1 MSDREDRR
9 MTKKAILDQCKR
21 NKLYTTPRLN
31 DVLYL
36 HFQGYPKIE
45 NLDEY
50 TGLKC
55 LWLESNAIS
64 KIEGLSNQPNLKS
77 LFLQNNLI
85 SKIENLENCREL
97 DTLVLSHNYIKTL
110 ENCCSNVLPV
120 LNTLNISHNQLRNI
134 DGLEVLKKCEHLS
147 ILDLSFN
154 KIDDMMVIKILS
166 EMPSLHVLTMTGN
179 PVLSNVT
186 NYRKTMI
193 LECKSLTYLDSR
205 PVFPRDRACAEA
217 WKRGGF
223 AAEKREHEQWNRE
236 ERRKVRK
243 SVNALL
249 CMTRGETIMVDSSDD
264 EKEENGND
272 ENNNNEGTDN
282 VVGRSEESVM
292 DIYEGNQKELI
303 DLYDQQQNELDLYYN
318 NTNAAGDAKM
328 IRPQFLNDPKK
339 MIEEV
344 IKDEKIKQK
353 KDEMTKMLN
362 ISTDQD
368 KLLNILQM
376 GKGIDGN
383 GFGAKKD
390 TVKKMLIEEI
400 KPDENQN
407 DENMDSNIKEGSA
420 LIEELSPQNDE
431 SASKVDEVAAKSDE
445 QSIDIADNAED
456 MSVDSAPSIQDVATA
471 INKFTPKIEPIALK
485 LNDEAPKIYEFAYK
499 FDSKFDN
506 VETDKS
512 APKIEEINPESDS
525 KVEEICQQTVPKFE
539 QFRPKLGQISL
550 KIVNCSEEFVDYPII
565 VDEPEKAGPPKIIE
579 ISSTSEEIS
588 PKIEE
593 NSSNSEQVS
602 PKIEEISSN
611 SESIPPKPD
620 EVTPKIE
627 EPPKKT
633 TKTNPLIKQTR
644 IEEIS
649 VRDITINDSN
659 EMESMLW
666 FDEDVSQQNYDSI
679 DYQLPQLSDCITETF
694 AEDDTCQHS
703 GDFTKVLELCNEQ
716 KTDAMQL
723 CFINENDKLMQLYDE
738 AVDRKLVNESDVRQ
752 LKEIEALCREEVEK
766 DDSLEVLPN
775 LDGILTVT
783 RLDLQEQSSVDDD
796 NDVEVL
802 QFSHIE
808 ISEVHKNAE
817 NLIDGVIKSLEEINM
832 PL

>member
-36 HFQGYPKIE
+36 HFQGFPKIE

-97 DTLVLSHNYIKTL
+97 DTLVLSHNYIKSL
-110 ENCCSNVLPV
+110 ENCGSQVLPV

-134 DGLEVLKKCEHLS
+134 EGLEVLKHCENLS

-179 PVLSNVT
+179 PVLSTVT

-249 CMTRGETIMVDSSDD
+249 CKTRGETILVDSSDD
-264 EKEENGND
+264 EKD
-272 ENNNNEGTDN
+272 VNNNNEGSNN
-282 VVGRSEESVM
+282 VVGKSEENAM

-303 DLYDQQQNELDLYYN
+303 DLYKQQQNELDLFYN
-318 NTNAAGDAKM
+318 KNNAAGDAKM
-328 IRPQFLNDPKK
+328 IKPQFTTDPKK

-344 IKDEKIKQK
+344 IKEEKIEQK
-353 KDEMTKMLN
+353 KDEMTKMLD

-368 KLLNILQM
+368 RLLNILQM
-376 GKGIDGN
+376 GKGIEG
-383 GFGAKKD
+383 GIFGTNKNV
-390 TVKKMLIEEI
+390 VKKMLIEEI
-400 KPDENQN
+400 KPE
-407 DENMDSNIKEGSA
+407 DSEKVEVEDTESSA
-420 LIEELSPQNDE
+420 TIEELNPENDE
-431 SASKVDEVAAKSDE
+431 TFSKLNEVATKSDMLGIE
-445 QSIDIADNAED
+445 QEESVVNNA
-456 MSVDSAPSIQDVATA
+456 MISAPSILDVASA
-471 INKFTPKIEPIALK
+471 IDKFTPKIEPIALK
-485 LNDEAPKIYEFAYK
+485 LNDEAPKIYEFAHK
-499 FDSKFDN
+499 IEVSRFEELKA
-506 VETDKS
+506 VES
-512 APKIEEINPESDS
+512 EPSLYVAPK
-525 KVEEICQQTVPKFE
+525 VEQASPKI
-539 QFRPKLGQISL
+539 GSISF
-550 KIVNCSEEFVDYPII
+550 KIVECSEEPTDTFVT
-565 VDEPEKAGPPKIIE
+565 VDEPSNPTKIIE
-579 ISSTSEEIS
+579 ISSTVEQEPLKNKDTQSDS
-588 PKIEE
+588 PKLE
-593 NSSNSEQVS
+593 
-602 PKIEEISSN
+602 KA
-611 SESIPPKPD
+611 PPKA
-620 EVTPKIE
+620 
-627 EPPKKT
+627 
-633 TKTNPLIKQTR
+633 TKPNPLIKQMR
-644 IEEIS
+644 IEEIP

-694 AEDDTCQHS
+694 DEDEICQQS
-703 GDFTKVLELCNEQ
+703 GDFTKVLELCHEQ
-716 KTDAMQL
+716 KKNTMQL

-738 AVDRKLVNESDVRQ
+738 AVDQKLVNESDVRQ
-752 LKEIEALCREEVEK
+752 LKEIEALVREEVEK
-766 DDSLEVLPN
+766 VEELEVFPN

-783 RLDLQEQSSVDDD
+783 RLDLQEQSSIDDD

-817 NLIDGVIKSLEEINM
+817 NLIDGVIKSLEDINM